1 MHHANVNVN
10 LTVKSVTQ
18 IKFESN
24 NKCQCD
30 YKNLRRN
37 VCEKGYIWNLATCN
51 CENVKYLE
59 SIINNSVICQEII
72 EMTRSTLTKTVQTKS
87 ILANL
92 NEKKV
97 IWKTTFFFYFTC
109 LFINYHNVINSC

>member
-1 MHHANVNVN
+1 MYHANVNVN
-10 LTVKSVTQ
+10 LTVKNVTQ

-37 VCEKGYIWNLATCN
+37 VCEKGYIWNLATCS
-51 CENVKYLE
+51 CENGKYLE
-59 SIINNSVICQEII
+59 SIFNNPVICQEII
-72 EMTRSTLTKTVQTKS
+72 ETARSTLTNAVPTKS

-92 NEKKV
+92 NEKKGDLEND
-97 IWKTTFFFYFTC
+97 FFFFFFLRFFPFY
-109 LFINYHNVINSC
+109 